1 MADKVK
7 EPSVNPLLDRILKLA
22 EEAAEIMKSR
32 ADTGW
37 MLARNDVEDFRKL
50 IRPVEPGLHD
60 WKTAL
65 ARLKESPGTEMKVAV
80 AKDHNLAYTIRCRW
94 ILKHKCRARFRKDWP
109 GHYSIFATYP
119 RS

>member
-1 MADKVK
+1 MK

-22 EEAAEIMKSR
+22 EVAAFDLR
-32 ADTGW
+32 AVGDDTW
-37 MLARNDVEDFRKL
+37 PQAVQDVEDFRKL
-50 IRPVEPGLHD
+50 IRPVEPGLPD
-60 WKTAL
+60 QKTAL
-65 ARLKESPGTEMKVAV
+65 ARLQESPGVEMKVAV